1 LLIIKQ
7 LFFAPRQPCFSWGQ
21 IACKIT
27 IFSPDSPNIF
37 AETIQLFLPPQSAPL
52 RKAAFHRH
60 DPGEGGHILGPWR
73 KDKQQTEFSAD
84 LRIKGI
90 SFGGSEKNV

>member
-1 LLIIKQ
+1 MFFMGANRLQIYNIFPRFSKHFCRNYSII
-7 LFFAPRQPCFSWGQ
+7 FAPS
-21 IACKIT
+21 I
-27 IFSPDSPNIF
+27 S
-37 AETIQLFLPPQSAPL
+37 PL